1 MARAKVGCVNLR
13 RNTCVCCD
21 YGLVYTAKSWEGHGH
36 GTLLTDS
43 GSSAERV
50 FGSEGVTVLVYR
62 VVGIQRLLPCCRTVS
77 FVTVAVLDPV
87 TGCAQECKSRDFV
100 PKKNRR
106 EEERIT
112 PP

>member
-1 MARAKVGCVNLR
+1 MTR
-13 RNTCVCCD
+13 RTR
-21 YGLVYTAKSWEGHGH
+21 AKSWEGHGH